1 MTDTPLTDDG
11 VLEAKT
17 AGKLIGNE
25 DIKFDAVYT
34 SLLRRSIKTVWM
46 VLQEIGK
53 LFFLLSFFLIVT
65 KNVFPLFIKFNIF
78 VIYFCFWINFFL
90 ILSVC
95 RAFPCLEYLYYIF
108 ICLFHHHAIYYF
120 LR

>member
-46 VLQEIGK
+46 VLQEIGELPSL
-53 LFFLLSFFLIVT
+53 LFLFLIVT
-65 KNVFPLFIKFNIF
+65 KNVCPLFIKFNIF
-78 VIYFCFWINFFL
+78 IYFC
-90 ILSVC
+90 
-95 RAFPCLEYLYYIF
+95 
-108 ICLFHHHAIYYF
+108 
-120 LR
+120 

>member
-11 VLEAKT
+11 ILEAKT

-46 VLQEIGK
+46 VLQEIGT
-53 LFFLLSFFLIVT
+53 FHVP
-65 KNVFPLFIKFNIF
+65 KNV
-78 VIYFCFWINFFL
+78 
-90 ILSVC
+90 LSSV
-95 RAFPCLEYLYYIF
+95 LSL
-108 ICLFHHHAIYYF
+108 
-120 LR
+120 

>member
-11 VLEAKT
+11 ILEAKT

-46 VLQEIGK
+46 VLQEIG
-53 LFFLLSFFLIVT
+53 SFNVT
-65 KNVFPLFIKFNIF
+65 KNVLPSVLF
-78 VIYFCFWINFFL
+78 L
-90 ILSVC
+90 
-95 RAFPCLEYLYYIF
+95 
-108 ICLFHHHAIYYF
+108 
-120 LR
+120 

>member
-11 VLEAKT
+11 ILEAKT

-46 VLQEIGK
+46 VLQEIGP
-53 LFFLLSFFLIVT
+53 FDVP
-65 KNVFPLFIKFNIF
+65 KNVLSSDLFLQYHFFYRASCTTIAQLLFILLLLMCECI
-78 VIYFCFWINFFL
+78 
-90 ILSVC
+90 
-95 RAFPCLEYLYYIF
+95 
-108 ICLFHHHAIYYF
+108 
-120 LR
+120 

>member
-11 VLEAKT
+11 ILEAKT

-46 VLQEIGK
+46 VLQEIGT
-53 LFFLLSFFLIVT
+53 FYVP
-65 KNVFPLFIKFNIF
+65 KNVLSSIASFIEHHIQQYSVLLLPEISNSKIF
-78 VIYFCFWINFFL
+78 M
-90 ILSVC
+90 
-95 RAFPCLEYLYYIF
+95 
-108 ICLFHHHAIYYF
+108 
-120 LR
+120 